1 MPNHGVFL
9 GNEEVKPNRKISRHL
24 SDFSRAAAC
33 SRSPRPTEV
42 KPHEMVQALFPFIF
56 LTALVVGA
64 VFLFQQI
71 PAHRRSDR
79 NPVPTVEE
87 IRLEDFAYS
96 PDDGYTFLPAPFGT
110 PEEKMRELFG
120 YTTSENT
127 TAYGSPTFDLL
138 GLPAKYN
145 ATFAYKENS
154 PMHAIS
160 FSVSS
165 GGEADCTAEEVEA
178 GYAEVLAYFESAF
191 GPADETERGKIL
203 QEIGYTT
210 PGGPRMDPIT

>member
-1 MPNHGVFL
+1 MRWL
-9 GNEEVKPNRKISRHL
+9 RRL
-24 SDFSRAAAC
+24 
-33 SRSPRPTEV
+33 
-42 KPHEMVQALFPFIF
+42 LPFVF

-64 VFLFQQI
+64 VFLFSKFLRI
-71 PAHRRSDR
+71 DRSDQ

-96 PDDGYTFLPAPFGT
+96 PDTGYTFLPAPFGT

-138 GLPAKYN
+138 GLPANYD

-178 GYAEVLAYFESAF
+178 AYAEVLAYFESTF
-191 GPADETERGKIL
+191 GPADETETRENFRGDLVMHTWWAADGSNYLSLSGQGPSGRYKDADFDIL
-203 QEIGYTT
+203 LCE
-210 PGGPRMDPIT
+210 PINYFKD

>member
-1 MPNHGVFL
+1 MRWL
-9 GNEEVKPNRKISRHL
+9 RRL
-24 SDFSRAAAC
+24 
-33 SRSPRPTEV
+33 
-42 KPHEMVQALFPFIF
+42 LPFVL

-64 VFLFQQI
+64 VFLFSKFLRI
-71 PAHRRSDR
+71 DRSEQ

-96 PDDGYTFLPAPFGT
+96 SDDGYTFLPAPFGT

-138 GLPAKYN
+138 GLPANYD

-178 GYAEVLAYFESAF
+178 AYAEVLAYFESTF
-191 GPADETERGKIL
+191 GPADETETRENFRGDLVMHTWWAADGSNYLSLSGQGPSGRYKDADFEIL
-203 QEIGYTT
+203 LCE
-210 PGGPRMDPIT
+210 PINYFKD

>member
-1 MPNHGVFL
+1 MRWL
-9 GNEEVKPNRKISRHL
+9 RRL
-24 SDFSRAAAC
+24 
-33 SRSPRPTEV
+33 
-42 KPHEMVQALFPFIF
+42 LPFVL

-64 VFLFQQI
+64 VFLFSKFLRI
-71 PAHRRSDR
+71 DRSDQ

-138 GLPAKYN
+138 GLPANYD

-178 GYAEVLAYFESAF
+178 GYAEVLAYFESTF
-191 GPADETERGKIL
+191 GPADETETRENFRGDLVMHTWWAADGTNYLSLSGQGPSGRYKDADFEIL
-203 QEIGYTT
+203 LCE
-210 PGGPRMDPIT
+210 PINYFKD

>member
-1 MPNHGVFL
+1 MYKWKKRILPVLLAVILLAVLLFVF
-9 GNEEVKPNRKISRHL
+9 GK
-24 SDFSRAAAC
+24 
-33 SRSPRPTEV
+33 
-42 KPHEMVQALFPFIF
+42 F
-56 LTALVVGA
+56 LR
-64 VFLFQQI
+64 I
-71 PAHRRSDR
+71 DRSDQ

-110 PEEKMRELFG
+110 PEEKMRALFG

-138 GLPAKYN
+138 GLPANYD

-178 GYAEVLAYFESAF
+178 AYAEVLAYFESAF
-191 GPADETERGKIL
+191 GPADETETRENVLGDRVYHTWWAADGSNYL
-203 QEIGYTT
+203 RLEWQ
-210 PGGPRMDPIT
+210 GPSGRYKDADFRIHLCEPIDYSKD

>member
-1 MPNHGVFL
+1 MKWF
-9 GNEEVKPNRKISRHL
+9 KR
-24 SDFSRAAAC
+24 
-33 SRSPRPTEV
+33 
-42 KPHEMVQALFPFIF
+42 LFPFIF

-64 VFLFQQI
+64 VFLFSKFLRI
-71 PAHRRSDR
+71 DRSDQ

-127 TAYGSPTFDLL
+127 TAYSSPTFDLL
-138 GLPAKYN
+138 GLPANYD

-178 GYAEVLAYFESAF
+178 GYAEVLAYFESTF
-191 GPADETERGKIL
+191 GPADETETRENFRGDLVMHTWWAADGANYLSLSGQGPSGRYKDADFEIL
-203 QEIGYTT
+203 LCE
-210 PGGPRMDPIT
+210 PINYFKD

>member
-1 MPNHGVFL
+1 MKWF
-9 GNEEVKPNRKISRHL
+9 KR
-24 SDFSRAAAC
+24 
-33 SRSPRPTEV
+33 
-42 KPHEMVQALFPFIF
+42 LFPFIF

-64 VFLFQQI
+64 AFLFSKFLRI
-71 PAHRRSDR
+71 DRSEQ

-191 GPADETERGKIL
+191 GPADETETRENFRGDLVMHTWWAADGSNYLSLSGQGPSGRYKDADFEIL
-203 QEIGYTT
+203 LCE
-210 PGGPRMDPIT
+210 PINYFKD

>member
-1 MPNHGVFL
+1 MKWL
-9 GNEEVKPNRKISRHL
+9 RRL
-24 SDFSRAAAC
+24 
-33 SRSPRPTEV
+33 
-42 KPHEMVQALFPFIF
+42 LPFVF

-64 VFLFQQI
+64 VFLFSKFLRI
-71 PAHRRSDR
+71 DRSEQ

-138 GLPAKYN
+138 GLPAKYD

-178 GYAEVLAYFESAF
+178 GYAEVLAYFESTF
-191 GPADETERGKIL
+191 GPADETETRENVLGDRVYHTWWAADGSNYLSLSGQGPSGRYKDADFRIHL
-203 QEIGYTT
+203 CEPIDYTK
-210 PGGPRMDPIT
+210 D

>member
-1 MPNHGVFL
+1 MRWL
-9 GNEEVKPNRKISRHL
+9 RRL
-24 SDFSRAAAC
+24 
-33 SRSPRPTEV
+33 
-42 KPHEMVQALFPFIF
+42 LPFVL

-64 VFLFQQI
+64 VFLFSKFLRI
-71 PAHRRSDR
+71 DRSEQ

-96 PDDGYTFLPAPFGT
+96 SDDGYTFLPAPFGT

-138 GLPAKYN
+138 GLPAKYD

-178 GYAEVLAYFESAF
+178 AYAEVLAYFESAF
-191 GPADETERGKIL
+191 GPADETETRENVLGDRVYHTWWAADGSNYL
-203 QEIGYTT
+203 RLEWQ
-210 PGGPRMDPIT
+210 GPSGRYKDADFRIHLCEPIDYSKD

>member
-1 MPNHGVFL
+1 MKWF
-9 GNEEVKPNRKISRHL
+9 KR
-24 SDFSRAAAC
+24 
-33 SRSPRPTEV
+33 
-42 KPHEMVQALFPFIF
+42 LFPFIF

-64 VFLFQQI
+64 VFLFSKFLRI
-71 PAHRRSDR
+71 DRSEQ

-138 GLPAKYN
+138 GLPANYD

-165 GGEADCTAEEVEA
+165 GGEAECTAEEVEA

-191 GPADETERGKIL
+191 GPADETETRENFRGDLVMHTWWAADGSNYLSLSGQGPSGRYKDADFDIL
-203 QEIGYTT
+203 LCE
-210 PGGPRMDPIT
+210 PINYFKD

>member
-1 MPNHGVFL
+1 MKWL
-9 GNEEVKPNRKISRHL
+9 RCL
-24 SDFSRAAAC
+24 
-33 SRSPRPTEV
+33 
-42 KPHEMVQALFPFIF
+42 LPFVL

-64 VFLFQQI
+64 VFLFSKFLRI
-71 PAHRRSDR
+71 DRSDQ

-96 PDDGYTFLPAPFGT
+96 PDTGYTFLPAPFGT

-138 GLPAKYN
+138 GLPANYD

-178 GYAEVLAYFESAF
+178 GYAEVLAYFESTF
-191 GPADETERGKIL
+191 GPADETETRENFRGDLVMHTWWAADGSNYLSLSGQGPSGRYKDADFDIL
-203 QEIGYTT
+203 LCE
-210 PGGPRMDPIT
+210 PINYFKD

>member
-1 MPNHGVFL
+1 MKWL
-9 GNEEVKPNRKISRHL
+9 RRL
-24 SDFSRAAAC
+24 
-33 SRSPRPTEV
+33 
-42 KPHEMVQALFPFIF
+42 LPFVF

-64 VFLFQQI
+64 VFLFSKFLRI
-71 PAHRRSDR
+71 DRSEQ

-87 IRLEDFAYS
+87 IRLEDFTYS

-138 GLPAKYN
+138 GLPAKYD

-178 GYAEVLAYFESAF
+178 AYAEVLAYFESAF
-191 GPADETERGKIL
+191 GPADETETRENVLGDRVYHTWWAADGSNYL
-203 QEIGYTT
+203 SLSGQ
-210 PGGPRMDPIT
+210 GPSGRYKDADFRIHLCEPIDYSKD

>member
-1 MPNHGVFL
+1 MRWL
-9 GNEEVKPNRKISRHL
+9 RRL
-24 SDFSRAAAC
+24 
-33 SRSPRPTEV
+33 
-42 KPHEMVQALFPFIF
+42 LPFVF

-64 VFLFQQI
+64 VFLFSKFLRI
-71 PAHRRSDR
+71 DRSDQ

-96 PDDGYTFLPAPFGT
+96 PDTGYTFLPAPFGT

-138 GLPAKYN
+138 GLPAKYD

-178 GYAEVLAYFESAF
+178 GYAEVLAYFESTF
-191 GPADETERGKIL
+191 GPADETETRENFRGDLVMHTWWAADGSNYLSLSEQGPSGRYKDADFEIL
-203 QEIGYTT
+203 LCE
-210 PGGPRMDPIT
+210 PINYFKD

>member
-1 MPNHGVFL
+1 MKWF
-9 GNEEVKPNRKISRHL
+9 KR
-24 SDFSRAAAC
+24 
-33 SRSPRPTEV
+33 
-42 KPHEMVQALFPFIF
+42 LFPFIF

-64 VFLFQQI
+64 VFLFSKFLRI
-71 PAHRRSDR
+71 DRSDQ

-178 GYAEVLAYFESAF
+178 GYAEVLAYFESTF
-191 GPADETERGKIL
+191 GPADETETRENFTGDRVYHTWWAADGSNYLRLEWQGPSGRYKDADF
-203 QEIGYTT
+203 EIHLCE
-210 PGGPRMDPIT
+210 PIDYSKD

>member
-1 MPNHGVFL
+1 MKWF
-9 GNEEVKPNRKISRHL
+9 KR
-24 SDFSRAAAC
+24 
-33 SRSPRPTEV
+33 
-42 KPHEMVQALFPFIF
+42 LFPFIF

-64 VFLFQQI
+64 VFLFSKFLRI
-71 PAHRRSDR
+71 DRSEQ

-96 PDDGYTFLPAPFGT
+96 PDTGYTFLPAPFGT

-138 GLPAKYN
+138 GLPANYD

-178 GYAEVLAYFESAF
+178 AYAEVLAYFESTF
-191 GPADETERGKIL
+191 GPADETETRENFTGDRVYHTWWAADGSNYLSLSGQGPSGRYKDADFRIL
-203 QEIGYTT
+203 LCE
-210 PGGPRMDPIT
+210 PIDYSKD

>member
-1 MPNHGVFL
+1 MRWL
-9 GNEEVKPNRKISRHL
+9 RRL
-24 SDFSRAAAC
+24 
-33 SRSPRPTEV
+33 
-42 KPHEMVQALFPFIF
+42 LPFVF

-64 VFLFQQI
+64 VFLFSKFLRI
-71 PAHRRSDR
+71 DRSEQ

-178 GYAEVLAYFESAF
+178 GYAEVLAYFESTF
-191 GPADETERGKIL
+191 GPADETETRENFTGDRVYHTWWAADGSNYL
-203 QEIGYTT
+203 SLSGQ
-210 PGGPRMDPIT
+210 GPSGRYKDADFRIHLCEPIDYSKD

>member
-1 MPNHGVFL
+1 MYKWKKRILPVLLAVILLAVLLFVYGKFL
-9 GNEEVKPNRKISRHL
+9 RI
-24 SDFSRAAAC
+24 D
-33 SRSPRPTEV
+33 
-42 KPHEMVQALFPFIF
+42 
-56 LTALVVGA
+56 
-64 VFLFQQI
+64 
-71 PAHRRSDR
+71 RSDQ

-138 GLPAKYN
+138 GLPANYD

-178 GYAEVLAYFESAF
+178 AYAEVLAYFESAF
-191 GPADETERGKIL
+191 GPADETETRENVLGDRVYHTWWAADGSNYLRLEWQGPSGRYKDADFDIL
-203 QEIGYTT
+203 LCE
-210 PGGPRMDPIT
+210 PINYFKD

>member
-1 MPNHGVFL
+1 MKWF
-9 GNEEVKPNRKISRHL
+9 KR
-24 SDFSRAAAC
+24 
-33 SRSPRPTEV
+33 
-42 KPHEMVQALFPFIF
+42 LFPFIF

-64 VFLFQQI
+64 VFLFSKFLRI
-71 PAHRRSDR
+71 DRSEQ
-79 NPVPTVEE
+79 NPIPTVEE

-138 GLPAKYN
+138 GLPANYD

-178 GYAEVLAYFESAF
+178 GYAEVLAYFESTF
-191 GPADETERGKIL
+191 GPADETETRENFTGDRVYHTWWAADGSNYLRLEWQGPSGRYKDADF
-203 QEIGYTT
+203 EIHLCE
-210 PGGPRMDPIT
+210 PIDYSKD

>member
-1 MPNHGVFL
+1 MRWL
-9 GNEEVKPNRKISRHL
+9 RRL
-24 SDFSRAAAC
+24 
-33 SRSPRPTEV
+33 
-42 KPHEMVQALFPFIF
+42 LPFVF

-64 VFLFQQI
+64 VFLFSKFLRI
-71 PAHRRSDR
+71 DRSDQ

-127 TAYGSPTFDLL
+127 TAYSSPTFDLL
-138 GLPAKYN
+138 GLPANYD
-145 ATFAYKENS
+145 ATFAHKENS

-160 FSVSS
+160 FSVST
-165 GGEADCTAEEVEA
+165 GGEADCTAEAVEA
-178 GYAEVLAYFESAF
+178 GYAEVLAYFESTF
-191 GPADETERGKIL
+191 GPADETETRENVLGDRVYHTWWAADGSNYLSLSGQGPSGRYKDADFRIHL
-203 QEIGYTT
+203 CEPIDYTK
-210 PGGPRMDPIT
+210 D

>member
-1 MPNHGVFL
+1 MKWL
-9 GNEEVKPNRKISRHL
+9 RRL
-24 SDFSRAAAC
+24 
-33 SRSPRPTEV
+33 
-42 KPHEMVQALFPFIF
+42 LPFVF

-64 VFLFQQI
+64 VFLFSKFLRI
-71 PAHRRSDR
+71 DRSDR

-138 GLPAKYN
+138 GLPANYD

-178 GYAEVLAYFESAF
+178 GYAEVLAYFESTF
-191 GPADETERGKIL
+191 GPADETETRENVLGDRVYHTWWAADGSNYL
-203 QEIGYTT
+203 RLEWQ
-210 PGGPRMDPIT
+210 GPSGRYKDADFRIHLCEPIDYSKD

>member
-1 MPNHGVFL
+1 MKWF
-9 GNEEVKPNRKISRHL
+9 KR
-24 SDFSRAAAC
+24 
-33 SRSPRPTEV
+33 
-42 KPHEMVQALFPFIF
+42 LFPFIF

-64 VFLFQQI
+64 VFLFSKFLRI
-71 PAHRRSDR
+71 DRSEQ

-96 PDDGYTFLPAPFGT
+96 PDTGYTFLPAPFGT

-138 GLPAKYN
+138 GLPANYD

-178 GYAEVLAYFESAF
+178 GYAEVLAYFESTF
-191 GPADETERGKIL
+191 GPADETETRENFRGDLVMHTWWAADGSNYLRLEWQGPSGRYKDADFDIL
-203 QEIGYTT
+203 LCE
-210 PGGPRMDPIT
+210 PINYFKD

>member
-1 MPNHGVFL
+1 MKWF
-9 GNEEVKPNRKISRHL
+9 KR
-24 SDFSRAAAC
+24 
-33 SRSPRPTEV
+33 
-42 KPHEMVQALFPFIF
+42 LFPFIF

-64 VFLFQQI
+64 VFLFSKFLRI
-71 PAHRRSDR
+71 DRSDQ

-96 PDDGYTFLPAPFGT
+96 PDTGYTFLPAPFGT

-138 GLPAKYN
+138 GLPANYD

-178 GYAEVLAYFESAF
+178 AYAEVLAYFESAF
-191 GPADETERGKIL
+191 GPADETETRENFTGDRVYHTWWAADGSNYL
-203 QEIGYTT
+203 SLSGQ
-210 PGGPRMDPIT
+210 GPSGRYKDADFRIHLCEPIDYSKD

>member
-1 MPNHGVFL
+1 MRWL
-9 GNEEVKPNRKISRHL
+9 RRL
-24 SDFSRAAAC
+24 
-33 SRSPRPTEV
+33 
-42 KPHEMVQALFPFIF
+42 LPFVL

-64 VFLFQQI
+64 VFLFSKFLRI
-71 PAHRRSDR
+71 DRSEQ

-96 PDDGYTFLPAPFGT
+96 SDDGYTFLPAPFGT

-138 GLPAKYN
+138 GLPAKYD

-165 GGEADCTAEEVEA
+165 GGEAECTAEEVEA
-178 GYAEVLAYFESAF
+178 GYAEVLAYFESTF
-191 GPADETERGKIL
+191 GPADETETRENVLGDRVYHTWWAADGSNYLSLSGQGPSGRYKDANFRIL
-203 QEIGYTT
+203 LCE
-210 PGGPRMDPIT
+210 PINYFKD

>member
-1 MPNHGVFL
+1 MRWL
-9 GNEEVKPNRKISRHL
+9 RRL
-24 SDFSRAAAC
+24 
-33 SRSPRPTEV
+33 
-42 KPHEMVQALFPFIF
+42 LPFVL

-64 VFLFQQI
+64 VFLFSKFLRI
-71 PAHRRSDR
+71 DRSEQ

-87 IRLEDFAYS
+87 IRLEDFTYS

-138 GLPAKYN
+138 GLPAKYD

-178 GYAEVLAYFESAF
+178 GYAEVLAYFESTF
-191 GPADETERGKIL
+191 GPADETETRENVLGDRVYHTWWAADGSNYL
-203 QEIGYTT
+203 RLEWQ
-210 PGGPRMDPIT
+210 GPSGRYKDADFRIHLCEPIDYSKD

>member
-1 MPNHGVFL
+1 MKWF
-9 GNEEVKPNRKISRHL
+9 KR
-24 SDFSRAAAC
+24 
-33 SRSPRPTEV
+33 
-42 KPHEMVQALFPFIF
+42 LFPFIF

-64 VFLFQQI
+64 VFLFSKFLRI
-71 PAHRRSDR
+71 DRSEQ

-96 PDDGYTFLPAPFGT
+96 PDTGYTFLPAPFGT

-138 GLPAKYN
+138 GLPANYD

-178 GYAEVLAYFESAF
+178 AYAEVLAYFESAF
-191 GPADETERGKIL
+191 GPADETETRENVLGDRVYHTWWAADGSNYL
-203 QEIGYTT
+203 RLEWQ
-210 PGGPRMDPIT
+210 GPSGRYKDADFRIHLCEPIDYSKD

>member
-1 MPNHGVFL
+1 MKWF
-9 GNEEVKPNRKISRHL
+9 KR
-24 SDFSRAAAC
+24 
-33 SRSPRPTEV
+33 
-42 KPHEMVQALFPFIF
+42 LFPFIF

-64 VFLFQQI
+64 VFLFSKFLRI
-71 PAHRRSDR
+71 DRSER

-96 PDDGYTFLPAPFGT
+96 PDTGYTFLPAPFGT

-178 GYAEVLAYFESAF
+178 GYAEVLAYFESTF
-191 GPADETERGKIL
+191 GPADETETRENFTGDRVYHTWWAADGSNYLSLHGQMSSGRYKDADFRIL
-203 QEIGYTT
+203 LCE
-210 PGGPRMDPIT
+210 PINYFKD

>member
-1 MPNHGVFL
+1 MKWL
-9 GNEEVKPNRKISRHL
+9 RRL
-24 SDFSRAAAC
+24 
-33 SRSPRPTEV
+33 
-42 KPHEMVQALFPFIF
+42 LPFVF

-64 VFLFQQI
+64 VFLFSKFLRI
-71 PAHRRSDR
+71 DRSDR

-178 GYAEVLAYFESAF
+178 AYAEVLAHFESAF
-191 GPADETERGKIL
+191 GPADETETRENFTGDRVYHTWWAADGSNYLSLSGQGPSGRYKDADFRIL
-203 QEIGYTT
+203 LCE
-210 PGGPRMDPIT
+210 PINYFKD

>member
-1 MPNHGVFL
+1 MKWL
-9 GNEEVKPNRKISRHL
+9 RRL
-24 SDFSRAAAC
+24 
-33 SRSPRPTEV
+33 
-42 KPHEMVQALFPFIF
+42 LPFVF

-64 VFLFQQI
+64 VFLFSKFLRI
-71 PAHRRSDR
+71 DRSDR

-138 GLPAKYN
+138 GLPAKYD

-178 GYAEVLAYFESAF
+178 GYAEVLAYFESTF
-191 GPADETERGKIL
+191 GPADETETRENVLGDRVYHTWWAADGSNYLSLSGQGPSGRYKDADFRIHL
-203 QEIGYTT
+203 CEPIDYTK
-210 PGGPRMDPIT
+210 D

>member
-1 MPNHGVFL
+1 MRWL
-9 GNEEVKPNRKISRHL
+9 RRL
-24 SDFSRAAAC
+24 
-33 SRSPRPTEV
+33 
-42 KPHEMVQALFPFIF
+42 LPFVF

-64 VFLFQQI
+64 VFLFSKFLRI
-71 PAHRRSDR
+71 DRSDQ
-79 NPVPTVEE
+79 NPVSTVEE

-138 GLPAKYN
+138 GLPANYD

-178 GYAEVLAYFESAF
+178 AYAEVLAYFESAF
-191 GPADETERGKIL
+191 GPADETETRENFRGDLVMHTWWAADGSNYLSLSGQGPSGRYKDADFDIL
-203 QEIGYTT
+203 LCEPIDYTK
-210 PGGPRMDPIT
+210 D

>member
-1 MPNHGVFL
+1 MRWL
-9 GNEEVKPNRKISRHL
+9 RRL
-24 SDFSRAAAC
+24 
-33 SRSPRPTEV
+33 
-42 KPHEMVQALFPFIF
+42 LPFVL

-64 VFLFQQI
+64 VFLFSKFLRI
-71 PAHRRSDR
+71 DRSDQ

-96 PDDGYTFLPAPFGT
+96 PDTGYTFLPAPFGT

-127 TAYGSPTFDLL
+127 TAYSSPTFDLL
-138 GLPAKYN
+138 GLPAKYD

-165 GGEADCTAEEVEA
+165 GGEADCTAEEVDA
-178 GYAEVLAYFESAF
+178 GYAEVLAYFESTF
-191 GPADETERGKIL
+191 GPADETETRENVLGDRVYHTWWAADGSNYLSLSGQGPSGRYKDADFRIL
-203 QEIGYTT
+203 LCE
-210 PGGPRMDPIT
+210 PINYFKD

>member
-1 MPNHGVFL
+1 MRWL
-9 GNEEVKPNRKISRHL
+9 RRL
-24 SDFSRAAAC
+24 
-33 SRSPRPTEV
+33 
-42 KPHEMVQALFPFIF
+42 LPFVL

-64 VFLFQQI
+64 VFLFSKFLRI
-71 PAHRRSDR
+71 DRSDQ

-87 IRLEDFAYS
+87 IRLEDFTYS

-138 GLPAKYN
+138 GLPANYD

-178 GYAEVLAYFESAF
+178 AYAEVLAYFESAF
-191 GPADETERGKIL
+191 GPADETETRENVLGDRVYHTWWAADGSNYL
-203 QEIGYTT
+203 RLEWQ
-210 PGGPRMDPIT
+210 GPSGRYKDADFRIHLCEPIDYSKD

>member
-1 MPNHGVFL
+1 MKWL
-9 GNEEVKPNRKISRHL
+9 RRL
-24 SDFSRAAAC
+24 
-33 SRSPRPTEV
+33 
-42 KPHEMVQALFPFIF
+42 LPFVF

-64 VFLFQQI
+64 VFLFSKFLRI
-71 PAHRRSDR
+71 DRSDR

-87 IRLEDFAYS
+87 IRLEDFTYS

-138 GLPAKYN
+138 GLPAKYD

-178 GYAEVLAYFESAF
+178 GYAEVLAYFESTF
-191 GPADETERGKIL
+191 GPADETETRENVLGDRVYHTWWAADGSNYLSLSGQGPSGRYKDADFRIHL
-203 QEIGYTT
+203 CEPIDYTK
-210 PGGPRMDPIT
+210 D

>member
-1 MPNHGVFL
+1 MRWL
-9 GNEEVKPNRKISRHL
+9 RRL
-24 SDFSRAAAC
+24 
-33 SRSPRPTEV
+33 
-42 KPHEMVQALFPFIF
+42 LPFVF

-64 VFLFQQI
+64 VFLFGKFLRI
-71 PAHRRSDR
+71 DRSDQ

-96 PDDGYTFLPAPFGT
+96 PDTGYTFLPAPFGT

-138 GLPAKYN
+138 GLPANYN

-178 GYAEVLAYFESAF
+178 GYAEVLAYFESTF
-191 GPADETERGKIL
+191 GPADETETRENFTGDRVYHTWWAADGSNYLRLEWQGPSGRYKDADF
-203 QEIGYTT
+203 EIHLCE
-210 PGGPRMDPIT
+210 PIDYSKD

>member
-1 MPNHGVFL
+1 MKWF
-9 GNEEVKPNRKISRHL
+9 KR
-24 SDFSRAAAC
+24 
-33 SRSPRPTEV
+33 
-42 KPHEMVQALFPFIF
+42 LFPFIF

-64 VFLFQQI
+64 VFLFSKFLRI
-71 PAHRRSDR
+71 DRSEQ
-79 NPVPTVEE
+79 NPIPTVEE

-127 TAYGSPTFDLL
+127 TAYSSPTFDLL
-138 GLPAKYN
+138 GLPANYD

-178 GYAEVLAYFESAF
+178 GYAEVLAYFESTF
-191 GPADETERGKIL
+191 GPADETETRENFRGDLVMHTWWAADGSNYLSLSGQGPSGRYKDADFDIL
-203 QEIGYTT
+203 LCEPIDYTK
-210 PGGPRMDPIT
+210 D

>member
-1 MPNHGVFL
+1 MKWF
-9 GNEEVKPNRKISRHL
+9 KR
-24 SDFSRAAAC
+24 
-33 SRSPRPTEV
+33 
-42 KPHEMVQALFPFIF
+42 LFPFIF

-64 VFLFQQI
+64 VFLFSKFLRI
-71 PAHRRSDR
+71 DRSEQ

-96 PDDGYTFLPAPFGT
+96 PDTGYTFLPAPFGT

-138 GLPAKYN
+138 GLPANYD

-178 GYAEVLAYFESAF
+178 AYAEVLAYFESAF
-191 GPADETERGKIL
+191 GPADETETRENVLGDRVYHTWWAADGSNYLSLSGQGPSGRYKDADFEIL
-203 QEIGYTT
+203 LCE
-210 PGGPRMDPIT
+210 PINYFKD

>member
-1 MPNHGVFL
+1 MKWF
-9 GNEEVKPNRKISRHL
+9 KR
-24 SDFSRAAAC
+24 
-33 SRSPRPTEV
+33 
-42 KPHEMVQALFPFIF
+42 LFPFIF

-64 VFLFQQI
+64 VFLFSKFLRI
-71 PAHRRSDR
+71 DRSDQ

-96 PDDGYTFLPAPFGT
+96 PDTGYTFLPAPFGT

-178 GYAEVLAYFESAF
+178 GYAEVLAYFESTF
-191 GPADETERGKIL
+191 GPADETETRENFTGDRVYHTWWAADGSNYLSLSGQGPSGRYKDADFRIL
-203 QEIGYTT
+203 LCE
-210 PGGPRMDPIT
+210 PINYFKD

>member
-1 MPNHGVFL
+1 MKWF
-9 GNEEVKPNRKISRHL
+9 KR
-24 SDFSRAAAC
+24 
-33 SRSPRPTEV
+33 
-42 KPHEMVQALFPFIF
+42 LFPFIF

-64 VFLFQQI
+64 VFLFSKFLRI
-71 PAHRRSDR
+71 DRSEQ

-138 GLPAKYN
+138 GLPANYD

-178 GYAEVLAYFESAF
+178 GYAEVLAYFESTF
-191 GPADETERGKIL
+191 GPADETETRENFTGDRVYHTWWAADGSNYLRLEWQGPSGRYKDADF
-203 QEIGYTT
+203 EIHLCE
-210 PGGPRMDPIT
+210 PIDYSKD

>member
-1 MPNHGVFL
+1 MRWL
-9 GNEEVKPNRKISRHL
+9 RRL
-24 SDFSRAAAC
+24 
-33 SRSPRPTEV
+33 
-42 KPHEMVQALFPFIF
+42 LPFVL

-64 VFLFQQI
+64 VFLFSKFLRI
-71 PAHRRSDR
+71 DRSEQ

-138 GLPAKYN
+138 GLPAKYD

-178 GYAEVLAYFESAF
+178 GYAEVLAYFESTF
-191 GPADETERGKIL
+191 GPADETETRENFRGDLVMHTWWAADGSNYLSLSGQGPSGCYKDADFDIL
-203 QEIGYTT
+203 LCE
-210 PGGPRMDPIT
+210 PINYFKD

>member
-1 MPNHGVFL
+1 MRWL
-9 GNEEVKPNRKISRHL
+9 RRL
-24 SDFSRAAAC
+24 
-33 SRSPRPTEV
+33 
-42 KPHEMVQALFPFIF
+42 LPFVL

-64 VFLFQQI
+64 VFLFSKFLRI
-71 PAHRRSDR
+71 DRSEQ

-96 PDDGYTFLPAPFGT
+96 PDTGYTFLPAPFGT

-138 GLPAKYN
+138 GLPAKYD

-165 GGEADCTAEEVEA
+165 GGEAECTAEEVEA
-178 GYAEVLAYFESAF
+178 GYAEVLAYFESTF
-191 GPADETERGKIL
+191 GPADETETRENVLGDRVYHTWWAADGSNYLSLSGQGPSGRYKDADFDIL
-203 QEIGYTT
+203 LCEPIDYTK
-210 PGGPRMDPIT
+210 D

>member
-1 MPNHGVFL
+1 MKWF
-9 GNEEVKPNRKISRHL
+9 KR
-24 SDFSRAAAC
+24 
-33 SRSPRPTEV
+33 
-42 KPHEMVQALFPFIF
+42 LFPFIF

-64 VFLFQQI
+64 VFLFSKFLRI
-71 PAHRRSDR
+71 DRSEQ

-96 PDDGYTFLPAPFGT
+96 PDTGYTFLPAPFGT

-178 GYAEVLAYFESAF
+178 GYAEVLAYFESTF
-191 GPADETERGKIL
+191 GPADETETRENFRGDLVMHTWWAADGSNYLSLSGQGPSGRYKDANFRIL
-203 QEIGYTT
+203 LCE
-210 PGGPRMDPIT
+210 PINYFKD

>member
-1 MPNHGVFL
+1 MRWL
-9 GNEEVKPNRKISRHL
+9 RRL
-24 SDFSRAAAC
+24 
-33 SRSPRPTEV
+33 
-42 KPHEMVQALFPFIF
+42 LPFVF

-64 VFLFQQI
+64 VFLFSKFLRI
-71 PAHRRSDR
+71 DRSDQ

-138 GLPAKYN
+138 GLPANYD

-165 GGEADCTAEEVEA
+165 GGEADCTAEAVEA
-178 GYAEVLAYFESAF
+178 GYAEVLAYFESTF
-191 GPADETERGKIL
+191 GPADETETRENFRGDLVMHTWWAADGSNYLSLSGQGPSGRYKDADFDIL
-203 QEIGYTT
+203 LCEPIDYTK
-210 PGGPRMDPIT
+210 D